1 MTSFRF
7 IHASDI
13 HLDSPLTGLG
23 GTEGNAIDRI
33 RAAPRAAFEALVDHV
48 ISDEI
53 DFLVIAGD
61 LYDGSWRDFRTGLFF
76 ADQMGKLNQAGVPV
90 FVLHGN
96 HDAQSQITR
105 PLKLPENVK
114 VFNARKPETIYL
126 KDYDVALH
134 GQSYRERAVTS
145 NLVPEYPEPMDNL
158 FNIGVL
164 HTALGGAPLH
174 DNYAPCTIQE
184 LVAKG
189 YDYWALGHVHRREIL
204 NKEPYV
210 VFCGNIQGRHIR
222 ETGPKGASLVTVES
236 GEVTQIEAL
245 TFDVVRWSLINV
257 DVKSAHDMLGVINL
271 IQSALENQVAK
282 ADGRLLAARVVL
294 QGKTDLHNELLA
306 DLEHLTADIQSIAL
320 GLGDEVAWI
329 ERLLIQTEPA
339 TDLSELAAR
348 EDALG
353 DLQQMLTK
361 ARADDDLVQE
371 IAAHAGV
378 LISRLP
384 SVIRENCE
392 DPLLRAVVNHD
403 YDALIEHVT
412 PYLIARL
419 LAEGSKPCA

>member
-1 MTSFRF
+1 MSSFRF

-23 GTEGNAIDRI
+23 GTEGSAMDRI
-33 RAAPRAAFEALVDHV
+33 RTAPRAAFEALVDHV
-48 ISDEI
+48 INDEVN
-53 DFLVIAGD
+53 FLVIAGD

-76 ADQMGKLNQAGVPV
+76 ADQMGKLNQAGIPV

-114 VFNARKPETIYL
+114 VFNAKKPETIYL

-145 NLVPEYPEPMDNL
+145 NLVPEYPASTDDF

-174 DNYAPCTIQE
+174 DNYAPCNIEE

-189 YDYWALGHVHRREIL
+189 YDYWALGHVHQRKIL
-204 NKEPYV
+204 HEEPYV
-210 VFCGNIQGRHIR
+210 VFSGNIQGRHIR

-245 TFDVVRWSLINV
+245 IFDVVRWSLINV
-257 DVKSAHDMLGVINL
+257 DVKAAEDMQEVIKL
-271 IQSALENQVAK
+271 IQSELENQVAK

-294 QGKTDLHNELLA
+294 QGKTDLHNQLLA

-329 ERLLIQTEPA
+329 ERLLIQTEPS
-339 TDLSELAAR
+339 TDLSEMAAR

-353 DLQQMLTK
+353 DLQQVLKK
-361 ARADDDLVQE
+361 AREDDDLVQE
-371 IAAHAGV
+371 ITANAGV

-392 DPLLRAVVNHD
+392 DPVLRAVVNHD
-403 YDALIEHVT
+403 YDALIENVT

-419 LAEGSKPCA
+419 LAEGE